1 MELEILT
8 AQISQGRGMIIKQ
21 MPSGEFACQKPRVK
35 RQQIFDKLSYFVNTY
50 RPTERE
56 ARIERLKQIG
66 MQANELLRAV
76 TEQLRQL
83 QAINED
89 DPTGWLA

>member
-1 MELEILT
+1 MELENYI
-8 AQISQGRGMIIKQ
+8 AQISRGRGMTIKQ
-21 MPSGEFACQKPRVK
+21 MPSGAFACKHKQS
-35 RQQIFDKLSYFVNTY
+35 FFHDTW
-50 RPTERE
+50 RPTARE
-56 ARIERLKQIG
+56 ARIERLMQIG
-66 MQANELLRAV
+66 RQANNLLSAV